1 MDEQEFPGVLTRNV
15 CDPAKSFN
23 CLVSSGRFEKGITYV
38 ADTLPESAS
47 CRQDS
52 EAWARNDYILNR
64 YWFPEDGVE
73 RELSEPGADV
83 DNRLDSQ
90 SQHLTY
96 GEVTPLGVRQLAY
109 EMGITDCAK
118 QSSDIEN
125 SSMSDNSDI
134 VFYDMGSGVGRLV
147 TQMYIDQPD
156 RVARAVGIELAE
168 ERHRIGSLALEG
180 ILLGEQYMSENFYSP
195 LEDDM
200 DTTDTQTKYV
210 LEAFPIQLIHGDV
223 LEETIDPAT
232 THVYISSLCFPKNVL
247 LALQEKLL
255 QLPNIRVIAALNR
268 LDRIHELGKEEW
280 EERDTFIQMSWGD
293 SMAKIYHKVV

>member
-1 MDEQEFPGVLTRNV
+1 
-15 CDPAKSFN
+15 
-23 CLVSSGRFEKGITYV
+23 
-38 ADTLPESAS
+38 
-47 CRQDS
+47 
-52 EAWARNDYILNR
+52 
-64 YWFPEDGVE
+64 
-73 RELSEPGADV
+73 
-83 DNRLDSQ
+83 
-90 SQHLTY
+90 
-96 GEVTPLGVRQLAY
+96 
-109 EMGITDCAK
+109 
-118 QSSDIEN
+118 
-125 SSMSDNSDI
+125 
-134 VFYDMGSGVGRLV
+134 
-147 TQMYIDQPD
+147 MYIDQPD

-180 ILLGEQYMSENFYSP
+180 ILLGEQYMSENFYFP

-210 LEAFPIQLIHGDV
+210 SEAFPIQLIHGDV
-223 LEETIDPAT
+223 LDETIDPAT

-247 LALQEKLL
+247 LSLQEKLL